1 MKERLAGHSMDSI
14 SVGGVGDDV
23 EDVGVS
29 ADHFPKT
36 SNRVGGIRCFNASD
50 FGLVIITGDVSRREP
65 YPFIRPA
72 IDQGCNPS
80 ARSARATQ
88 P

>member
-1 MKERLAGHSMDSI
+1 MKERLIGHPIDSI

-36 SNRVGGIRCFNASD
+36 SNCVGGIRCFNASE
-50 FGLVIITGDVSRREP
+50 FGLVVITGDVSRREP
-65 YPFIRPA
+65 HPSIRPA
-72 IDQGCNPS
+72 IDQSCNPG
-80 ARSARATQ
+80 ARSARATW